1 MSLFSLNEIYNEY
14 IAFFI
19 TVRPH
24 GLLGN
29 CTPEEFD
36 EDGLIKA
43 KKTVKT
49 DGLLSI

>member
-1 MSLFSLNEIYNEY
+1 LFFLNEIYNEY
-14 IAFFI
+14 IVFFN

-36 EDGLIKA
+36 EDVLNKA
-43 KKTVKT
+43 KENRQN
-49 DGLLSI
+49 